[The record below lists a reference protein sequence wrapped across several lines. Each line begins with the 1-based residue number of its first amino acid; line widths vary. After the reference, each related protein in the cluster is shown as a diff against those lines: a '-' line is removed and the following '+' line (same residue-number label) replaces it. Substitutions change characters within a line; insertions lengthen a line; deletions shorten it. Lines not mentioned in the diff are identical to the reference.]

1 MIDCFEDHL
10 KHYMSQFQ
18 TGLAVTLVLT
28 TTALMTACTSWRQY
42 DITVNEV
49 TIYAPA
55 TPLRVDGIEDP
66 ALRDCLQQ
74 TATDTE
80 AQGVADLINLNCSAA
95 GITTLAGLAQFDQ
108 IRSLKLSGNT
118 IRNLLE
124 LARLEDLEQ
133 LWLDDNDIVDP
144 VPVLRMTSLRALDLA
159 GNPQLQCPSSDKV
172 PLNLQLTLPDHCNAT

>member
-1 MIDCFEDHL
+1 MIDCTEDYL
-10 KHYMSQFQ
+10 KHYMSQFRK
-18 TGLAVTLVLT
+18 GLAVALVLT
-28 TTALMTACTSWRQY
+28 ATALLTACTSWREY

-55 TPLRVDGIEDP
+55 TPLRIDGIEDP
-66 ALRDCLQQ
+66 ALRDCLHQ
-74 TATDTE
+74 TAMDTE
-80 AQGVADLINLNCSAA
+80 AQDVTDLINLNCSAA
-95 GITTLAGLAQFDQ
+95 GITSLAGLAQFDQ

-144 VPVLRMTSLRALDLA
+144 VPVLRMTSLRALNLD
-159 GNPQLQCPSSDKV
+159 GNPQLQCPSYDKI
-172 PLNLQLTLPDHCNAT
+172 PLNLQITLPDHCNAT

>member
-1 MIDCFEDHL
+1 
-10 KHYMSQFQ
+10 MSQFH

-28 TTALMTACTSWRQY
+28 ATALMTACTSWRQY

-55 TPLRVDGIEDP
+55 APLRVDGIEDA
-66 ALRDCLQQ
+66 ALRDCLRQ
-74 TATDTE
+74 TAMDTE
-80 AQGVADLINLNCSAA
+80 AKIVADLINLNCSAA
-95 GITTLAGLAQFDQ
+95 GITSLAGLAQFHQ

-144 VPVLRMTSLRALDLA
+144 VPVLRMTSLRSLDLY
-159 GNPQLQCPSSDKV
+159 GNPQLQCPSSDNI

>member
-1 MIDCFEDHL
+1 
-10 KHYMSQFQ
+10 MSQFH
-18 TGLAVTLVLT
+18 TGLAVTVVLT

-118 IRNLLE
+118 IRNLLQFLRNLSQICMKNFRS
-124 LARLEDLEQ
+124 LADLPFFNKHYNCQ
-133 LWLDDNDIVDP
+133 KC
-144 VPVLRMTSLRALDLA
+144 
-159 GNPQLQCPSSDKV
+159 GNGGIRYRHYSK
-172 PLNLQLTLPDHCNAT
+172 